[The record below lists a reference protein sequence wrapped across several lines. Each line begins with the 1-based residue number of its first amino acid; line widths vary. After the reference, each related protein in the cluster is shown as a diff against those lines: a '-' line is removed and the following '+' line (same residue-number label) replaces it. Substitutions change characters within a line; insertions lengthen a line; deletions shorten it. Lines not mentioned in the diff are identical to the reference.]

1 MSNFTTNKLQK
12 ALAIT
17 LTALQIPLL
26 MLWRFLYDAVK
37 AEACRVEKTAD
48 GYVLVFKW
56 ELFDGVLLGYLP
68 IILSLVA
75 GLVLSVAG
83 MIFLLKRKGY
93 MNLTLVC
100 FYAIL
105 MIAGGVLI
113 FAFSRPD
120 IMAGN
125 INNLGV
131 SEYTFYR
138 YAGEPISFDTM
149 EWLFPL
155 LRSVKFVLLGLQMA
169 GSGTLCGLGIAD
181 FAKKRRRIDV

>member
-37 AEACRVEKTAD
+37 AEACRVEKTSD
-48 GYVLVFKW
+48 GYVLVFQW
-56 ELFDGVLLGYLP
+56 ELFDGVVLGYLP

-75 GLVLSVAG
+75 GFALSVAG
-83 MIFLLKRKGY
+83 MMLLLKRKGY
-93 MNLTLVC
+93 MNLTLFC

-105 MIAGGVLI
+105 VIAGGVLI
-113 FAFSRPD
+113 FAFSRPA

-125 INNLGV
+125 INHLGV

-169 GSGTLCGLGIAD
+169 GSGVLCGLGIAD